1 MDQQNDQPLIG
12 PEPSRL
18 PQRFVATMGVCV
30 RVMIGVAFWT
40 VVAAVGLAIAVVALC
55 AIWLGARIILGALGL

>member
-1 MDQQNDQPLIG
+1 MDQQNDQPLVG

-18 PQRFVATMGVCV
+18 PQRFVGTIGVCV

-40 VVAAVGLAIAVVALC
+40 VVAAVGLAIAAVALS
-55 AIWLGARIILGALGL
+55 AIWLGARIVLEALGT